1 MDIRAGVLTISDKGS
16 TGERKDE
23 SGAAVARMIGD
34 HGYSV
39 IKSDVIP
46 DDRAEISQTLVQWVD
61 EYALNLILTSGGTG
75 LSPRDVTPQ
84 ATLDVIE
91 FQVPGIA
98 EAMRSASLKKTP
110 HAMISRSVAGVR
122 SSCLIINLP
131 GSMKGAVENLEAVMP
146 ALDHALSKLMGD
158 TSDCAV

>member
-61 EYALNLILTSGGTG
+61 EYALNLILT
-75 LSPRDVTPQ
+75 
-84 ATLDVIE
+84 
-91 FQVPGIA
+91 
-98 EAMRSASLKKTP
+98 
-110 HAMISRSVAGVR
+110 
-122 SSCLIINLP
+122 
-131 GSMKGAVENLEAVMP
+131 
-146 ALDHALSKLMGD
+146 
-158 TSDCAV
+158 